1 MSKCKKYVK
10 GGGINPFWVMEQMGK
25 YDEDKSDY
33 GNNGMN
39 LNININIGDLHINGS
54 FEYDK
59 KKPNNN
65 KILAIKKVSEDS

>member
-59 KKPNNN
+59 KKPNSN
-65 KILAIKKVSEDS
+65 KNLAIKKVSEDS

>member
-54 FEYDK
+54 FGYDNEKPNDK
-59 KKPNNN
+59 K
-65 KILAIKKVSEDS
+65 LAIKRVSKHS